1 MARIYRKRVGVNDEQ
16 IQAGI
21 DSFSPLD
28 YRVQFI
34 GNLDG
39 NNFFND
45 SKSTNIESTKK
56 AVSGFD
62 SKKLTLLMG
71 GKVRDESL
79 VNYEGW
85 KNLIENIDQVIIFGE
100 AARFFKKKVTSSN
113 CLYFDSFSKVRLST
127 DVRKR
132 HIILSWFPFI

>member
-1 MARIYRKRVGVNDEQ
+1 MAVFIAKELGVNDQQ
-16 IQAGI
+16 IQEGI

-34 GNLDG
+34 GSLDG

-62 SKKLTLLMG
+62 PKKLTLLMG
-71 GKVRDESL
+71 GKVRDESQ
-79 VNYEGW
+79 VNY
-85 KNLIENIDQVIIFGE
+85 
-100 AARFFKKKVTSSN
+100 
-113 CLYFDSFSKVRLST
+113 
-127 DVRKR
+127 
-132 HIILSWFPFI
+132 